1 MTPSTL
7 PHRSPPGH
15 RRRLA
20 ATGAVLAVVLAV
32 SMTACG
38 TADQPEVVRPPET
51 DPPATASRQEA
62 GAAATTVPSTSGTTR
77 LPTTAP
83 SSTSTTAASS
93 TTSSTTASSS
103 TSSVVVAADN
113 LAFCQSFEAGLR
125 RLSSDNDVKVGD
137 ADGEARLLAQA
148 KVFFG
153 EMAALAP
160 PAIASDW
167 TTLNDMVQAAATP
180 RDVAEPDGAG
190 QTAADNIETWTKA
203 NCGFDPGSIG

>member
-1 MTPSTL
+1 MTPSML
-7 PHRSPPGH
+7 PLRSPRA
-15 RRRLA
+15 RRRGLA
-20 ATGAVLAVVLAV
+20 AAAVALALAV
-32 SMTACG
+32 TACG

-51 DPPATASRQEA
+51 DPPGTAPRLEA
-62 GAAATTVPSTSGTTR
+62 GAATTVPSASGTTR

-137 ADGEARLLAQA
+137 AEGEARLLAQA
-148 KVFFG
+148 KVFFA

-167 TTLNDMVQAAATP
+167 ATLNNVVQAAATP

-190 QTAADNIETWTKA
+190 QAAADNIETWTKA